1 MGKSYRKEKI
11 FPNAGSSEKK
21 DKQLANRKFRR
32 KKADEFN
39 EDELPLDLDEVSNK
53 WGMSKD
59 GKHYWKDAT
68 KRNMSK

>member
-32 KKADEFN
+32 KKVTEFN

-53 WGMSKD
+53 WTGSKD
-59 GKHYWKDAT
+59 GKHYWENAT
-68 KRNMSK
+68 KRDMSK